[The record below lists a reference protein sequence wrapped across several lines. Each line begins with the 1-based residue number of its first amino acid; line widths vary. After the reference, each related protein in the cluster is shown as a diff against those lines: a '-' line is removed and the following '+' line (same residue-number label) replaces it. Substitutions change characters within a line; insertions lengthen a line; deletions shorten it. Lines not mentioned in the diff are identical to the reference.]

1 MTLRSHDA
9 THTAVLRFDADVGLQ
24 TVTAFISHAALSARY
39 GGIDESSDDM
49 RTVVSEHLSEI
60 AAAIARRVQ
69 AGARQPV
76 VLLASD
82 LCVPDGAECLASGCY

>member
-9 THTAVLRFDADVGLQ
+9 AHTTVLRFDADVGLQ

-49 RTVVSEHLSEI
+49 RSIVSEHRSEI
-60 AAAIARRVQ
+60 AAAIARRVK
-69 AGARQPV
+69 AGARLPV

-82 LCVPDGAECLASGCY
+82 LCVPDQTEYLASGCC

>member
-9 THTAVLRFDADVGLQ
+9 THTAVLRVNANVGPQ

-49 RTVVSEHLSEI
+49 RTVVSEHRSEI
-60 AAAIARRVQ
+60 DAAIARRIE
-69 AGARQPV
+69 AGSRQPV
-76 VLLASD
+76 ILRVAD
-82 LCVPDGAECLASGCY
+82 LCPPHELECFARD

>member
-1 MTLRSHDA
+1 MTLRSHDG
-9 THTAVLRFDADVGLQ
+9 THTAVLRFDADVGPQ

-39 GGIDESSDDM
+39 GGIDESSDQM
-49 RTVVSEHLSEI
+49 RTVVSEHRSEI
-60 AAAIARRVQ
+60 AAAIARRVE

-82 LCVPDGAECLASGCY
+82 LYLPDRAECLASGCC

>member
-1 MTLRSHDA
+1 MTPHSHDT
-9 THTAVLRFDADVGLQ
+9 THTAVLRFDADVGPQ

-39 GGIDESSDDM
+39 GGVDESSDDM
-49 RTVVSEHLSEI
+49 RTVVSEHHSEI
-60 AAAIARRVQ
+60 DAAIIRRVE

-82 LCVPDGAECLASGCY
+82 LYLPDRLDGLTTNRC